1 MIEKTR
7 AQIDKLKDL
16 KTGMMQELLA
26 KGIGHTEFKDSP
38 VGLIPMNWEVSPL
51 ISICNRITD
60 GTHQAVKTS
69 DYGKIPFLYVSC
81 IRNGEIL
88 WSKASAL
95 TESGYENCVKKEELH
110 ALETFF
116 IRQWGHTAM
125 LH

>member
-1 MIEKTR
+1 MKKTR

-60 GTHQAVKTS
+60 GTHQAVKNFGLWQNS
-69 DYGKIPFLYVSC
+69 ISLCVMYSKWRNFYGVRLQP
-81 IRNGEIL
+81 
-88 WSKASAL
+88 
-95 TESGYENCVKKEELH
+95 
-110 ALETFF
+110 
-116 IRQWGHTAM
+116 
-125 LH
+125 